1 MANAL
6 YKRFNLLAKRLIN
19 KYGYSKVKLV
29 RQVNTGNSWE
39 NDFTEKTYLT
49 DCLIVPSSKYSKET
63 YRLNGGKDIVENNYV
78 AFIPHTTFK
87 PTIND
92 KIVTKTEEFSVVSV
106 ISINPDGSQ
115 EILYKLE
122 LK

>member
-87 PTIND
+87 PTVND

>member
-92 KIVTKTEEFSVVSV
+92 KIVTKTEEFTIVSV

>member
-1 MANAL
+1 MGNPL
-6 YKRFNLLAKRLIN
+6 YLRFNLLAKRLIK

-29 RQVNTGNSWE
+29 QQTKTGNSWE

-63 YRLNGGKDIVENNYV
+63 YRLNGGKDIMENNYV

-87 PTIND
+87 PTLND
-92 KIVTKTEEFSVVSV
+92 KIVTKNEEYTIASV
-106 ISINPDGSQ
+106 IAINPDGSQ
-115 EILYKLE
+115 EIIYKLE

>member
-1 MANAL
+1 MGNPL
-6 YKRFNLLAKRLIN
+6 YLRFNLLAKRLIK
-19 KYGYSKVKLV
+19 KYGYNKVKLV
-29 RQVNTGNSWE
+29 HQTKTGNSWE
-39 NDFTEKTYLT
+39 NDFVEKTYLT

-87 PTIND
+87 PTFND
-92 KIVTKTEEFSVVSV
+92 KIVTKNEEYTIVSV
-106 ISINPDGSQ
+106 IAINPDGSQ
-115 EILYKLE
+115 EIIYKLE